1 MKTCKFHKDLRGT
14 TDGSDAIHHPCG
26 CSVLTTDMEKHN
38 EDPYVGTVCGGVAHC
53 YFCDLMTIVS
63 DEDVDFGDEVPSDP
77 DNDPPDHQ
85 AVWEAEADIFYPDWR
100 NEPTE
105 EELAEEKRRHD
116 AECA

>member
-14 TDGSDAIHHPCG
+14 TYGSDAIHHPCG

-63 DEDVDFGDEVPSDP
+63 DEVWTPAMG
-77 DNDPPDHQ
+77 PPTPITTRQ
-85 AVWEAEADIFYPDWR
+85 TI
-100 NEPTE
+100 
-105 EELAEEKRRHD
+105 KRSGKPKRTSFTQIG
-116 AECA
+116 ATARRRRVGRKKTAS